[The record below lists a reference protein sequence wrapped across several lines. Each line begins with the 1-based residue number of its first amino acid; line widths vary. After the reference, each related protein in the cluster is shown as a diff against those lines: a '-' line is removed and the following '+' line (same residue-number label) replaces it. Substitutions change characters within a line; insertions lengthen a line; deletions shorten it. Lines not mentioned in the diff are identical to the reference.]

1 MTGGPSDRFSLADGS
16 GAHDAFADEEKTA
29 NEAEVALR
37 RQDWAVARQLWQAL
51 ACAVPQNKHYRAQLT
66 FARAG
71 ELLAAGDEKKA
82 HEECGRVLRLEPG
95 HAGASAMMKLTTR
108 GGRISRLLRW

>member
-1 MTGGPSDRFSLADGS
+1 MTGGPRDRIPFADGS

-29 NEAEVALR
+29 DEAETALR
-37 RQDWAVARQLWQAL
+37 RQDWSVARQLWQAL
-51 ACAVPQNKHYRAQLT
+51 ACAVPQNKLYRAQLT
-66 FARAG
+66 YARAG

-82 HEECGRVLRLEPG
+82 REECERVLRLVPN
-95 HAGASAMMKLTTR
+95 HAGASTMMKMTTR

>member
-1 MTGGPSDRFSLADGS
+1 MTSGPRPPIADGS

-29 NEAEVALR
+29 TEAEVALQ
-37 RQDWAVARQLWQAL
+37 RQDWAVARQLWHAL

-71 ELLAAGDEKKA
+71 ELLAAGDEKRA
-82 HEECGRVLRLEPG
+82 REECERVLRLVPN
-95 HAGASAMMKLTTR
+95 HAGAAAIMKLTTR

>member
-1 MTGGPSDRFSLADGS
+1 MTGEPSDRFSLADGS

-37 RQDWAVARQLWQAL
+37 RQDWSVARELWHAL
-51 ACAVPQNKHYRAQLT
+51 ACSVPQNKHYRAQLT
-66 FARAG
+66 FSRAG
-71 ELLAAGDEKKA
+71 ELLAVGDEKRA
-82 HEECGRVLRLEPG
+82 REECERVLRLVPDHPG
-95 HAGASAMMKLTTR
+95 ATAMMKLTAR

>member
-1 MTGGPSDRFSLADGS
+1 MTGGPRDRFPIADGS
-16 GAHDAFADEEKTA
+16 DAHDAFADEEKTA
-29 NEAEVALR
+29 DEAEVALR
-37 RQDWAVARQLWQAL
+37 RQDWTVAKQLWHAL
-51 ACAVPQNKHYRAQLT
+51 ACSVPQNKHYRAQLM

-82 HEECGRVLRLEPG
+82 REECERVLRIEPD

-108 GGRISRLLRW
+108 GGRISRILRW